1 MQNIYK
7 LLSKKINV
15 VMIILRKSMYLFLK
29 VVEQNS
35 SLVSHTNDLD
45 LAT

>member
-1 MQNIYK
+1 
-7 LLSKKINV
+7 
-15 VMIILRKSMYLFLK
+15 MYLFLK

-45 LAT
+45 LATWDVIFLKPSS